1 MHMTL
6 ARVCL
11 ASLLS
16 IVAVACGAPSAPKPQ
31 PPKPLNYVAMGDS
44 VAAEPRVPDPA
55 APLGCQKSTNNYPS
69 VLARRINPANFTDVT
84 CSGATTADITTQA
97 QVTVG
102 GTVPPQID
110 AVEANTTMVT
120 ITIGGNDVGLAADA
134 SQCRAASIDSP
145 PCADRFVTNGVDS
158 VSTAIDAHVPVWGA
172 MIEDV
177 RAKAPTARII
187 MVGYPTY
194 IRPGGC
200 FPEQPIVPKDADYF
214 QSKVNQIDDRQRQLA
229 ADKGISFFDTRPLSV
244 GHDMCAPPNQRYVE
258 GFVAANPATPLHPNG
273 MGAAAIGN
281 ALADYVTKAQGPM

>member
-1 MHMTL
+1 MTL

-16 IVAVACGAPSAPKPQ
+16 VVAVACGAPSATKPQ
-31 PPKPLNYVAMGDS
+31 PPKQLNYVAMGDS

-55 APLGCQKSTNNYPS
+55 APPGCQKSTNNYPS

-84 CSGATTADITTQA
+84 CSGAISADITSQA
-97 QVTVG
+97 QVTAG
-102 GTVPPQID
+102 GAVPPQID
-110 AVEANTTMVT
+110 AVKANTTLVT

-158 VSTAIDAHVPVWGA
+158 VSEAIDAHVPVWGA
-172 MIEDV
+172 MIDDV

-194 IRPGGC
+194 IRPEGC

-214 QSKVNQIDDRQRQLA
+214 QSKVNEIDDRQRQLA

-258 GFVAANPATPLHPNG
+258 GFVTVNPATPLHPNG

-281 ALADYVTKAQGPM
+281 ALADYVTKVTARA